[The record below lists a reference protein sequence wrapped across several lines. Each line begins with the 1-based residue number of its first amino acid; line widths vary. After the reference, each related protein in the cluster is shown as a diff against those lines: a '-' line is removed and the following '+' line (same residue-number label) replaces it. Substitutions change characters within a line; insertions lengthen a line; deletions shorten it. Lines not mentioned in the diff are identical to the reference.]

1 LKQRIL
7 VDLNVLLD
15 VLAERQPHYRSSAQ
29 IWSLAERG
37 IVIGMVAADSFTTL
51 HYLLRKISNDK
62 VARQG
67 LSAVLAVFEIIDLDG
82 QLIRR
87 AIESDVRDF
96 EDAVQIESAAR
107 GMVDYIVTRDLKH
120 FGKSHLPVR
129 TPEEFLLTAKF

>member
-1 LKQRIL
+1 MKQRIL

-37 IVIGMVAADSFTTL
+37 MVI
-51 HYLLRKISNDK
+51 
-62 VARQG
+62 
-67 LSAVLAVFEIIDLDG
+67 
-82 QLIRR
+82 
-87 AIESDVRDF
+87 
-96 EDAVQIESAAR
+96 